1 MADTKT
7 TRAKLERRRRRVR
20 AKVHGT
26 AGRPRLCVT
35 RSNQHVYAQLVD
47 DDSGV
52 TLVSASSIN
61 ADVRSELEKGS
72 DVEAA
77 RTVGRVLG
85 ERAKEAGFKSVV
97 FDRAGRLYHGRVQA
111 VAEGARKAGLEF

>member
-26 AGRPRLCVT
+26 AERPRLCVT

-85 ERAKEAGFKSVV
+85 ECAKEAGFKSVV

>member
-7 TRAKLERRRRRVR
+7 TRVKLERRRRRVR
-20 AKVHGT
+20 AKVRGT
-26 AGRPRLCVT
+26 AERPRLCVT

-47 DDSGV
+47 DDNGV
-52 TLVSASSIN
+52 TLVSASSI
-61 ADVRSELEKGS
+61 DGGIKSELEKGS

-77 RTVGRVLG
+77 RAVGRLLG
-85 ERAKEAGFKSVV
+85 ERATEAGFKSVV

>member
-7 TRAKLERRRRRVR
+7 TKARLERRRRRVR

-26 AGRPRLCVT
+26 AERPRLCVT

-47 DDSGV
+47 DDNGV
-52 TLVSASSIN
+52 TLLSASSI
-61 ADVRSELEKGS
+61 DSGVKGELEKGS

-77 RTVGRVLG
+77 RAVGKVLG
-85 ERAKEAGFKSVV
+85 ERAKEAGFESVV

-111 VAEGARKAGLEF
+111 IAEGARKAGLEF